1 MAVTD
6 NRKVEALKS
15 ENDKL
20 AKEARQSGTP
30 GTAPRMMKT
39 VRTGQASKQ
48 TSPAPLRDGERDL
61 ATVAASAFPSTAASG
76 SIAPR
81 EDDGDTPALASSMSE
96 DHNKK
101 RQLTA
106 ISTSTR
112 AQRGLFTPY
121 ESPVVPAEEVDVREI
136 QERYAAHCAC
146 CVRVYVR
153 VSVLTSQW
161 SIDRLR
167 RRSLSKRILDRLAY
181 WENMQQRQVVPAAPS
196 PLGSKSSG
204 LASRG
209 RPSVQLGSL
218 CAVCLLSVSF
228 FYRSEPYSARV
239 PVGRQ
244 RARPTPDPSRGPRS
258 SASES
263 RTAERRTAKIRG
275 RRRTTARP
283 PSPAG
288 RS

>member
-1 MAVTD
+1 MSSQLKEAKKAQSKAERSLAFQILENDRQHTQMERLKRYPPEFLSRCRPVARRSNSTRAMVVTD

-20 AKEARQSGTP
+20 VKEAARQSGTP

-48 TSPAPLRDGERDL
+48 SSPAPLRDGERDL
-61 ATVAASAFPSTAASG
+61 ATVAASTATSG

-121 ESPVVPAEEVDVREI
+121 ASPEVPAEEVDVREI
-136 QERYAAHCAC
+136 QERYAARAC
-146 CVRVYVR
+146 RVCVCRA
-153 VSVLTSQW
+153 SMLTCQW

-196 PLGSKSSG
+196 SLGSKSSG

-209 RPSVQLGSL
+209 RPSAQLGS
-218 CAVCLLSVSF
+218 VCCVPSVRVF
-228 FYRSEPYSARV
+228 FF
-239 PVGRQ
+239 
-244 RARPTPDPSRGPRS
+244 
-258 SASES
+258 
-263 RTAERRTAKIRG
+263 
-275 RRRTTARP
+275 
-283 PSPAG
+283 
-288 RS
+288 